1 MTGFD
6 YFFLEILSW
15 FLLMLTGYF
24 VYRITRFQKKM
35 APQWHTLRTTIVKN
49 PLGSHTGR
57 SKVYMVLT
65 ILLLIAY
72 MVLRAMGIFQYAVL
86 TLIFAYFTYSSIF
99 MMMRQTAQI
108 RINRDGIYLA
118 DRMVKWDQVEY
129 YEWKKDR
136 KRPSGVLR
144 LKLKGKFTKVGFL
157 MDTQSRKNVAK
168 VFEKHEIP
176 AHGESL

>member
-1 MTGFD
+1 MTQFD

-24 VYRITRFQKKM
+24 VYRITRFQKNM
-35 APQWHTLRTTIVKN
+35 ASQWHTLRTTVVKN
-49 PLGSHTGR
+49 PLGNHAGR
-57 SKVYMVLT
+57 SKVYMVMT
-65 ILLLIAY
+65 IILLIAY
-72 MVLRAMGIFQYAVL
+72 MILRAMNIYQYAVL
-86 TLIFAYFTYSSIF
+86 ALIFAYFTYSSIF
-99 MMMRQTAQI
+99 MMMRQTTQI
-108 RINRDGIYLA
+108 RFNREGVYLA
-118 DRMVKWDQVEY
+118 DRMVKWEQIEY

-168 VFEKHEIP
+168 ALEKHEIP
-176 AHGESL
+176 SRGESL